1 MELIVAVYDDW
12 GIGRD
17 GTQPVALSAD
27 RKFFRT
33 TTRGAMVIAGRRT
46 IEDFPG
52 KQPLPGRVNVALSRS
67 GAEIPGFTVCDS
79 AEKAAALSRTAER
92 CFVIGGGSVYRQMLP
107 FCDTAYVTKV
117 HVTPESDTFFP
128 NLDEDKDWYLA
139 ETLQSGEENGIAYEM
154 CLYKRKKRCHLRQT
168 KVAACFFTW
177 TACVFRLPVPAFSAR
192 DGAARNG

>member
-52 KQPLPGRVNVALSRS
+52 KTAPSGSGQC
-67 GAEIPGFTVCDS
+67 GAEQKWSGDS
-79 AEKAAALSRTAER
+79 R
-92 CFVIGGGSVYRQMLP
+92 
-107 FCDTAYVTKV
+107 
-117 HVTPESDTFFP
+117 
-128 NLDEDKDWYLA
+128 
-139 ETLQSGEENGIAYEM
+139 
-154 CLYKRKKRCHLRQT
+154 LYGL
-168 KVAACFFTW
+168 
-177 TACVFRLPVPAFSAR
+177 
-192 DGAARNG
+192 